1 MSVTTTGE
9 RLALKTPEA
18 AFLDVL
24 EREFHFSPRV
34 TPNTRPRR
42 RAINT
47 AWCEPTGRTRCFHLK
62 PASVR
67 FACSRARVAQPQLT
81 LALADVNEIRYHLS
95 MNKCQRETLDRIL
108 QWRVTVSGACG
119 DSETL
124 SSVGARL
131 CKPKSATKGEQ
142 Q

>member
-1 MSVTTTGE
+1 M
-9 RLALKTPEA
+9 
-18 AFLDVL
+18 
-24 EREFHFSPRV
+24 
-34 TPNTRPRR
+34 
-42 RAINT
+42 
-47 AWCEPTGRTRCFHLK
+47 
-62 PASVR
+62 
-67 FACSRARVAQPQLT
+67 AQPQLT

-95 MNKCQRETLDRIL
+95 MNKCKRETLDRIL

-124 SSVGARL
+124 SIVGARL